1 LAAAEIQ
8 IQGVSDG
15 TTWAKNQLDLSRG
28 DVLSFWASGLPDNA
42 DCGNLFVSLDGRRLA
57 VTYVQTLEEGRAD
70 GSGVRQINVK
80 VPKDIPAGRAAIS
93 VLLGNSGAALADIEI
108 SS

>member
-1 LAAAEIQ
+1 
-8 IQGVSDG
+8 
-15 TTWAKNQLDLSRG
+15 
-28 DVLSFWASGLPDNA
+28 
-42 DCGNLFVSLDGRRLA
+42 LA
-57 VTYVQTLEEGRAD
+57 VTYVQTLEEGKAD

-93 VLLGNSGAALADIEI
+93 VLLGHSCAAQADIEI